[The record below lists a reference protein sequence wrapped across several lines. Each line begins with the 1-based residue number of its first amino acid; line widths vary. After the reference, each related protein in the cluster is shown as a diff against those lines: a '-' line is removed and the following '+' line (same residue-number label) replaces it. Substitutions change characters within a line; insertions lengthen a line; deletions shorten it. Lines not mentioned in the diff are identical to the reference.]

1 MLRRAIAT
9 VAIVTV
15 VLVACSEP
23 AATPV
28 TTAPPA
34 TTPTTT
40 TTTVADPFSLADL
53 PGAYTVP
60 AAITPRI
67 FSDENSGYSGDLL
80 LDEFTCDAIGEEI
93 SFEVLVCAE
102 GGTNDSPF
110 ALVIGGEYA
119 ERDEEN
125 EVATT
130 SLQYAVYR
138 PVATPDGVGVRA
150 EVVMAASEQ
159 RKMITFDNVTLAVER
174 VDTAAG
180 RAIALHYTSV
190 PGAGRAL
197 NVIEMI
203 GLNQF
208 GSPQVVATYTGE
220 GVTEFADGKGFV
232 YSGYHYADNEALCCA
247 SYHQAHYFRPG
258 ANGWTH
264 SRLTAPNDPDKL
276 MEEEPTFAG
285 LAPVEIVAIYEY
297 TRGTSD

>member
-9 VAIVTV
+9 VAIVAV
-15 VLVACSEP
+15 VLAACSEP
-23 AATPV
+23 AATPA
-28 TTAPPA
+28 TTAL
-34 TTPTTT
+34 PTTT
-40 TTTVADPFSLADL
+40 TTTVADPFSLTDL

-60 AAITPRI
+60 AAITPRV
-67 FSDENSGYSGDLL
+67 FSAENSGYSGDLL
-80 LDEFTCDAIGEEI
+80 LDEFTCDAIGEKT

-102 GGTNDSPF
+102 GGTSDSPF
-110 ALVIGGEYA
+110 ALVIGGEYV
-119 ERDEEN
+119 ERDEEDD
-125 EVATT
+125 VATT

-159 RKMITFDNVTLAVER
+159 REMITFDSVTLTVER

-180 RAIALHYTSV
+180 KAIALHHTIWGG
-190 PGAGRAL
+190 PRAF
-197 NVIEMI
+197 NTIEMI

-208 GSPQVVATYTGE
+208 ASPQVVATYTGE

-258 ANGWTH
+258 ASGWTH
-264 SRLTAPNDPDKL
+264 SRLTAPNDPDKFL
-276 MEEEPTFAG
+276 EEEPTFVG